1 MIKKSIF
8 LVAVLLSACVKT
20 NTPSNNNIYEGAQF
34 ILNEGAF
41 TGGTATIDAVGL
53 ADSNPNQQQIFSTLN
68 GYALGNIGQHMII
81 ADSLLIVSINNG
93 GMVRGL
99 SRTTILEKWLTF
111 ISNPRYLGESSEHLL
126 VTSWGSNYLKRLNKY
141 TGIIQDSIDVFGV
154 SEQVFVDGDVAYV
167 GLNGGFSN
175 DNRVAIVDLDTKS
188 VDTVI
193 VGDKPNSFA
202 QIGNDVIVLC
212 SGYEDW
218 VGGASTPASL
228 WRINSMGVA
237 TEIIRAPSS
246 SDHAIELKTDGTN
259 LYFLNA
265 SYSGAVVKT
274 TNSNP
279 TSWPTTAITPSGAYN
294 LDLIN
299 NILFFHDA
307 KDFASEGT
315 IYKYD
320 LNGNLLDS
328 LQAGIIPRQVVQ
340 N

>member
-34 ILNEGAF
+34 ILNEGAYI
-41 TGGTATIDAVGL
+41 GGTATIDAVGL

-68 GYALGNIGQHMII
+68 GYALGNIGQHMIM

-93 GMVRGL
+93 GVVRGL
-99 SRTTILEKWLTF
+99 SRATILEKWHTF
-111 ISNPRYLGESSEHLL
+111 ISYPRYLGESSEHLL
-126 VTSWGSNYLKRLNKY
+126 VTNWGSNYLKRLNKF
-141 TGIIQDSIDVFGV
+141 TGVIQDSIDVFGV
-154 SEQVFVDGDVAYV
+154 SEQLYIHDDVAYV
-167 GLNGGFSN
+167 ALNGGSDN
-175 DNRVAIVDLDTKS
+175 DNRVAIVDLYTRS

-246 SDHAIELKTDGTN
+246 SDHATELKTDGTN
-259 LYFLNA
+259 LFFLNA

-274 TNSNP
+274 NSNP
-279 TSWPTTAITPSGAYN
+279 TSWPTDEITPSGAYN

-299 NILFFHDA
+299 NVLFFHDA
-307 KDFASEGT
+307 KDFASEG
-315 IYKYD
+315 IVYKYD

-328 LQAGIIPRQVVQ
+328 LQAGIIPRQVIQ